1 MRRMKLL
8 IFFVCLIC
16 TIPSFSQDDYD
27 RSLNELEKVNN
38 LLLDASASFLKFPNN
53 HSNTIIVF
61 NQLKELNTI
70 YKEIQSNKYEV
81 LSKWDNYK
89 VRLFYDTTD
98 KMQAI
103 ADAFEEL
110 LRTIAGYTSSGIE
123 GTVMEVLLEP
133 LFDEAGWE
141 KRILNVTCPDTY
153 FVEYSYEDFKM
164 MFVKSTRPR
173 NDYMNNCYHNI
184 EVTFTYEGPYGAGGS
199 YYVGG
204 NKYRMIQFK
213 DNENVSYRKVVKAKS
228 IRK

>member
-1 MRRMKLL
+1 MKLL

-16 TIPSFSQDDYD
+16 TTPSFSQDNYD

-53 HSNTIIVF
+53 HSNTTIVF
-61 NQLKELNTI
+61 NQLKKLNTI

-103 ADAFEEL
+103 TDAFEEL

-123 GTVMEVLLEP
+123 GAVMEILLEP
-133 LFDEAGWE
+133 LFDKTGWE
-141 KRILNVTCPDTY
+141 KRILNITCSDAY

-164 MFVKSTRPR
+164 MFIKSTRPR
-173 NDYMNNCYHNI
+173 NDYMKNCYHNI
-184 EVTFTYEGPYGAGGS
+184 EVTFTYEGPYDVGGS

-213 DNENVSYRKVVKAKS
+213 DDENISYRKVVKAKS
-228 IRK
+228 VRK